1 MELISTF
8 PISERAPGFHY
19 SFYLAAIFVLTIA
32 IAVSRNLSAVR
43 RFITGDALPG
53 IPCLPGLPV
62 VGCMFDFLWS
72 SIPDMVDKLI
82 DIAGRDGVAYFWA
95 GPSIVVQLSDLGLVK
110 DLLSKPDEL
119 AARESPSV
127 WTPFATFH
135 RVLGGA
141 TPFTYTGRKARE
153 ARRHIL
159 AAYATPQALSD
170 LFDFALPF
178 ADKHVERLGASSNAN
193 DDKSL
198 RQYVELY
205 TADLWGE
212 LFYGATEGQAEI
224 VKIIPAIDAL
234 FEQFSNPASNLKHG
248 IWSLIKHLGYGWTPD
263 YKITRQFQTMLTQR
277 LDSMIATG
285 RLGASYLWKL
295 SPEKHDTNPGE
306 FSDLAVDIARFNIV
320 GGVQGFRQVIPWV
333 ILELCRHPDLY
344 QRVHEELK
352 ELFPSG
358 EASNISFENFQTR
371 TPCLDAVINE
381 VLRLYPPVHLTARA
395 TMQGL
400 TMTTPTGKP
409 FTINPGVIVYFSIYH
424 IHTSE
429 ALWGWDAKEFRPER
443 FLKIKESGESLEGRF
458 MPFGYGPRS
467 CPGFK
472 FAPLTIKIYLVLLL
486 RHYHVELHDL
496 GTDITRDA
504 PLLEA
509 AANRFQFS
517 LRSYR

>member
-1 MELISTF
+1 MDFVSTLPIMEGVS
-8 PISERAPGFHY
+8 GFHY
-19 SFYLAAIFVLTIA
+19 SFYFYVIIFLTIA
-32 IAVSRNLSAVR
+32 IVVSANFSAIR

-53 IPCLPGLPV
+53 IPCLPGLPI
-62 VGCMFDFLWS
+62 VGCLFNFLWS

-82 DIAGRDGVAYFWA
+82 TIAGKDGVAYFWA
-95 GPSIVVQLSDLGLVK
+95 GPSIVVQLSDLSLVK

-119 AARESPSV
+119 AARETPGV

-141 TPFTYTGRKARE
+141 TPFTYTGRKSRE

-159 AAYATPQALSD
+159 AAYATPQALSE
-170 LFDFALPF
+170 LFDFVLPF
-178 ADKHVERLGASSNAN
+178 ADKHVKRLSASYSAD

-212 LFYGATEGQAEI
+212 LFYGAQEGQAEI

-234 FEQFSNPASNLKHG
+234 FEQFSNPASNLRHA
-248 IWSLIKHLGYGWTPD
+248 IWSIIKHLGYSRAPD

-277 LDSMIATG
+277 LNSMIANG
-285 RLGASYLWKL
+285 RLASSYLWKL
-295 SPEKHDTNPGE
+295 SPETHATNPGGL
-306 FSDLAVDIARFNIV
+306 SDLAVDIARFNIV

-333 ILELCRHPDLY
+333 ILELCRNPDLY
-344 QRVHEELK
+344 RRVHEELK
-352 ELFPSG
+352 ELCPSSDVEG
-358 EASNISFENFQTR
+358 ISFEDFQSH
-371 TPCLDAVINE
+371 TPVLDAVINE

-395 TMQGL
+395 TMKDL
-400 TMTTPTGKP
+400 TMTTPTGKT
-409 FTINPGVIVYFSIYH
+409 FTIPPEVIVYFSIYH
-424 IHTSE
+424 LHTSE
-429 ALWGWDAKEFRPER
+429 ALWGADAKEFNPGR

-472 FAPLTIKIYLVLLL
+472 FAPLTIKLYLVLLL
-486 RHYHVELHDL
+486 RRYHLELRDL
-496 GTDITRDA
+496 ATDVTRDG

-509 AANRFQFS
+509 AANKFRFT
-517 LRSYR
+517 LRPYV